1 MVKVNAEKILSVELP
16 DVLKPKKITTTFW
29 NVAFL
34 QQCSYNQSSPLQSAL
49 PAQEGFMLHS
59 AALGG
64 DFFPSPFSSSF
75 QHAGRDL
82 SSQSKSKLENNSSI
96 HVWLHYYR
104 HNFWDYTNIYL
115 GTQKTSSSLLLF
127 YSCLL
132 TTFKAIF
139 QLLTFLHGKSCSS
152 PTPAYTAAFLICWRA
167 HFLLFVSRHSYTADP
182 NKERA
187 GDSYDFLVSI
197 YIGSRIYASALEKSL
212 LFTIHGSTQSLAGH
226 VGFSILSHTQG

>member
-1 MVKVNAEKILSVELP
+1 MLRA
-16 DVLKPKKITTTFW
+16 
-29 NVAFL
+29 
-34 QQCSYNQSSPLQSAL
+34 AL
-49 PAQEGFMLHS
+49 LL

-64 DFFPSPFSSSF
+64 DFFPSPFSSSL
-75 QHAGRDL
+75 QHTGYDL
-82 SSQSKSKLENNSSI
+82 STQSKSKLENNSSI

-115 GTQKTSSSLLLF
+115 GTRKTSSLLLF

-132 TTFKAIF
+132 TTFKEIF
-139 QLLTFLHGKSCSS
+139 QLLTFLHGKSCSY

-167 HFLLFVSRHSYTADP
+167 HFLLFVSRHSDTADP

-197 YIGSRIYASALEKSL
+197 YIGSRIYAPALEKSL
-212 LFTIHGSTQSLAGH
+212 LFTIHGSTQSLADH
-226 VGFSILSHTQG
+226 VGFSILSHPQG